1 MPAPGPGDFPVK
13 GPATGSKRRGLLL
26 VVVALV
32 VSTGAASATAVA
44 LGSRSDLA
52 ASRRRVDAAWTALRP
67 GLDAHYQALGDAAR
81 LARDRL
87 GAGRAVF
94 DDIGS
99 AVAAWPGTARAAT
112 DRQVAA
118 AAALEGLASRLEAT
132 VAATPRLRGAPDMTG
147 ALDRLHRSDTAA
159 GRAAY
164 NSAVAAYQR
173 ARGGFPRRLV
183 AGALGYA
190 DRRTLEIPV

>member
-1 MPAPGPGDFPVK
+1 MTAPSP
-13 GPATGSKRRGLLL
+13 GSKRRGLLL

-32 VSTGAASATAVA
+32 VSAAAASATAVA

-52 ASRRRVDAAWTALRP
+52 ASRKRVDAAWTALRP
-67 GLDAHYQALGDAAR
+67 GLDARYQALGEAAR
-81 LARDRL
+81 VAHDRL
-87 GAGRAVF
+87 GAGRGVF
-94 DDIGS
+94 EDIGA

-112 DRQVAA
+112 DRQVSAA
-118 AAALEGLASRLEAT
+118 AGLEGLAARLEAT
-132 VAATPRLRGAPDMTG
+132 VASTPRLRGAPDVTDVLG
-147 ALDRLHRSDTAA
+147 RLHQSDTAA

-190 DRRTLEIPV
+190 DRRTLEVPV

>member
-1 MPAPGPGDFPVK
+1 MT
-13 GPATGSKRRGLLL
+13 ATAGAGATAKRRGLLL
-26 VVVALV
+26 VLVALV
-32 VSTGAASATAVA
+32 VSSVAASATAVA

-52 ASRRRVDAAWTALRP
+52 ASRKRVDAAWSALRP
-67 GLDAHYQALGDAAR
+67 ILDARNQALGAAAL

-99 AVAAWPGTARAAT
+99 AVAAWPGTARSAT

-118 AAALEGLASRLEAT
+118 AAALEGLAVRLEST
-132 VAATPRLRGAPDMTG
+132 VAATPRLRGAADVTG
-147 ALDRLHRSDTAA
+147 ALDRLRRPDTAA

-164 NSAVAAYQR
+164 NSAVTAYQR

-190 DRRTLEIPV
+190 DRRTLEVPG